1 MHNRA
6 TLKRHA
12 TLVDQMATTL
22 DIDLEES
29 TLRGALPI
37 EDLTDMVLRCTGCAN
52 PDGCERWLAATPKA
66 DHTPS
71 YCRNSAELTALRF

>member
-52 PDGCERWLAATPKA
+52 PEACESWLARTAKA
-66 DHTPS
+66 DQPPS
-71 YCRNSAELTALRF
+71 YCRNTAELTALRF